1 MALRLKFQV
10 ELPARSLGVAA
21 FGTVNVGK
29 VAATQVLRTLAVL
42 PPLHKHAFREGIN
55 FTDVLKAIQTVTYLE
70 VEEERSQ
77 LLDFFED
84 QASAWDARS
93 PSSDDASATDDE
105 EGGSGGGGFGRG
117 KYM

>member
-1 MALRLKFQV
+1 V

-84 QASAWDARS
+84 QNSAWDARAY
-93 PSSDDASATDDE
+93 SSDWSNTDDDDE
-105 EGGSGGGGFGRG
+105 DDGMSGLDSSGRG
-117 KYM
+117 KCV